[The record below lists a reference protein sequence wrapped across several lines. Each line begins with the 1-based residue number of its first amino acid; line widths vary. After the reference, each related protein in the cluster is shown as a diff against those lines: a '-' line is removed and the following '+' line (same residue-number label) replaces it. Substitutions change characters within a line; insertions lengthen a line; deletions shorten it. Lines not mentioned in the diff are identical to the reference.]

1 MGLRRG
7 LDSLPGDRET
17 QSAVRELL
25 LTLRR
30 HRDDWLESDRLAGIA
45 AVPRDRAA
53 RILRVLEES
62 FVLDCDGSGRYRL
75 KKDRLLE
82 HELDAFVRRVDTHHG
97 ALRDN
102 VTRFRER
109 YGR

>member
-17 QSAVRELL
+17 QSDVRELL
-25 LTLRR
+25 LTMRR
-30 HRDDWLESDRLAGIA
+30 HRDEWLDAEQAAVIA
-45 AVPRDRAA
+45 AVSRESAG
-53 RILRVLEES
+53 RILRVLDDS

-75 KKDRLLE
+75 KADRLVE
-82 HELDAFVRRVDTHHG
+82 HELDVFVRRVDTHHG